1 MLKENQNND
10 TLLLDDVI
18 PLEKEEIKIRISKI
32 NRKQTTMISYE
43 DDEKTFKWEL
53 PVQFPLGRKVR
64 NIKSSNLLWKGDKSG
79 NKKRGQCLVEGR
91 GTDP

>member
-43 DDEKTFKWEL
+43 DDEVEKQKL
-53 PVQFPLGRKVR
+53 QMRA
-64 NIKSSNLLWKGDKSG
+64 SSTVSPREKG
-79 NKKRGQCLVEGR
+79 KKY
-91 GTDP
+91 

>member
-43 DDEKTFKWEL
+43 DDEKTFK
-53 PVQFPLGRKVR
+53 
-64 NIKSSNLLWKGDKSG
+64 
-79 NKKRGQCLVEGR
+79 
-91 GTDP
+91 

>member
-18 PLEKEEIKIRISKI
+18 PLEKEEIKIRI

-43 DDEKTFKWEL
+43 DDEVKKQNL
-53 PVQFPLGRKVR
+53 QMRA
-64 NIKSSNLLWKGDKSG
+64 SSTVSPREKG
-79 NKKRGQCLVEGR
+79 KKY
-91 GTDP
+91 

>member
-18 PLEKEEIKIRISKI
+18 PLEKEEIKVRI

-43 DDEKTFKWEL
+43 DEKQNL
-53 PVQFPLGRKVR
+53 QMRA
-64 NIKSSNLLWKGDKSG
+64 SSTVSPREKG
-79 NKKRGQCLVEGR
+79 KKY
-91 GTDP
+91 